1 MKRSL
6 NSRNDPFWW
15 SRQLAQMAKKTMCV
29 FFGTSIVR
37 PPQAGLIDEFS
48 ASAEVHR
55 WDCSAKC
62 YSSRWCLLFSWW
74 SGAPSE
80 WKNKRVYWCSW
91 IGSVIDWGIADT
103 SRGIIQDVPFSRP
116 TLCTK
121 HYSPANQ
128 HGWLENHQNLKRR
141 YESLDRLLFHCH
153 DLVCWRV

>member
-1 MKRSL
+1 MFSALKIDPLSTMKRSL

-29 FFGTSIVR
+29 FLVHPLWGPTGRADRWIFCFSWGTSM
-37 PPQAGLIDEFS
+37 G
-48 ASAEVHR
+48 
-55 WDCSAKC
+55 
-62 YSSRWCLLFSWW
+62 LFSKVLQQPVMPPVLMVIR
-74 SGAPSE
+74 GPSE
-80 WKNKRVYWCSW
+80 WRNKRVYWCSW

-128 HGWLENHQNLKRR
+128 HGWLEKIPKFKKKIRIFR
-141 YESLDRLLFHCH
+141 
-153 DLVCWRV
+153 